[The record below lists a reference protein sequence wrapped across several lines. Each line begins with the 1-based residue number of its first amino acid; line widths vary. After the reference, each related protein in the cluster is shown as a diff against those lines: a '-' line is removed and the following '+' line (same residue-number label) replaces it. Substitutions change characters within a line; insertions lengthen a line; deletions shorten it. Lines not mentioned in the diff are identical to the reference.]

1 MGVAS
6 GAIVGHVIATGIAVL
21 GGAFLAQ
28 YISEKMVNTLA
39 FSILIG
45 QGKNSE
51 IFLGFS
57 SFPELSDFLYFPK
70 CHWSTPEREKMEI
83 N

>member
-57 SFPELSDFLYFPK
+57 SFPELSDFL
-70 CHWSTPEREKMEI
+70 
-83 N
+83 